1 MPLPPT
7 SVQLTSRQ
15 SVIFL
20 PISDPPAPQGLMDWH
35 HWFQL
40 EAAWEEA
47 LLHARAVV
55 IFGLGRHFSAGW
67 APEAWLDISPEVLAD
82 NIERVQRFLLRI
94 RESRIPVVAAIH
106 GLCQGPGM
114 ELMLA
119 CHGAVASLHSS
130 TLLAMEER
138 NLGLVPALGST
149 IHLAH
154 ILGLQSALH
163 VLLSG
168 RSYRHSEALEMGLV
182 DRIVSPDQVRNEAGS
197 LALTL
202 SRQRKPRRRV
212 AVSLGQQ
219 GVERLW
225 VGRRLILRNTQS
237 RLDEYAHDA
246 FPVPSWILATVER
259 GWRRGEEEGL
269 AMARRRAVMAQ
280 QLGGTQSLLR
290 LRRLTLDRQQYST
303 DNERQ
308 TDIRRMTVL
317 GAGRM
322 GQGMV
327 HLARSFD
334 LTVHLVE
341 RNPAAIQALASWA
354 QREGCLLFDTDS
366 FQPSQA
372 AEFVME
378 TVDENLARKQQVLMQ
393 AEQYLE
399 PGGLLATNTST
410 LSIET
415 LAKGLR
421 RPDRLVGMH
430 FFMPPGAM
438 PLVEII
444 PGPETSQEAIDKA
457 RGLAAQL
464 GKVWI
469 QVQDHPGFFCTR
481 VLGAYLHEAL
491 CLLEEGCD
499 VAKVDYVLHR
509 FGFLHGPFAFM
520 DMIGLDLVQ
529 KVLSSV
535 VQPRLKAQGD
545 KPLDLP
551 AHLMVEGWLGQKS
564 GKGFYIHQTGN
575 EKYLINNRVYDSL
588 GDLHPRRLSTMR
600 IQHRMVLALVNEAAR
615 CLQEGIIGRPEDA
628 DLGTVYGLGFP
639 AFLGGAL
646 RYADSLGLTRLIH
659 MLQELQQDYGPRFQ
673 PAEILQEKVELD
685 LSFYRK

>member
-1 MPLPPT
+1 
-7 SVQLTSRQ
+7 
-15 SVIFL
+15 
-20 PISDPPAPQGLMDWH
+20 MDWQ

-47 LLHARAVV
+47 SSHAKAIVV
-55 IFGLGRHFSAGW
+55 YGLGRHFSAGW
-67 APEAWLDISPEVLAD
+67 APEAWLDVSPEELREH
-82 NIERVQRFLLRI
+82 IGRVQRFLLRI
-94 RESRIPVVAAIH
+94 RESRVPVVAAIH

-119 CHGAVASLHSS
+119 CHGAVASLHNS
-130 TLLAMEER
+130 TSLVMEER

-149 IHLAH
+149 IHLPN
-154 ILGLQSALH
+154 ILGLQGALH

-168 RSYRHSEALEMGLV
+168 RSYRYSEALEMGLV
-182 DRIVSPDQVRNEAGS
+182 DRIVSPDQLRNEAGE
-197 LALTL
+197 LALAL

-237 RLDEYAHDA
+237 HLDEYAHDA
-246 FPVPSWILATVER
+246 FPIPSWILATVER

-269 AMARRRAVMAQ
+269 AMARHRAVMAQ

-290 LRRLTLDRQQYST
+290 LRHLTLDRQ
-303 DNERQ
+303 RQ
-308 TDIRRMTVL
+308 VNHADPSPEVRRMTVL

-322 GQGMV
+322 GQGLV

-341 RNPAAIQALASWA
+341 RNPVTLDNLADWA
-354 QREGCLLFDTDS
+354 QREGCQLFDAAH

-378 TVDENLARKQQVLMQ
+378 AVEENLSRKQQVLLQ

-410 LSIET
+410 LSIEE
-415 LAKGLR
+415 LAKDLR

-444 PGPETSQEAIDKA
+444 PGPATSPEALDKA
-457 RGLAAQL
+457 KRLASQL

-469 QVQDHPGFFCTR
+469 QAQDRPGFFCTR

-499 VAKVDYVLHR
+499 LAKVDYVLQR

-529 KVLSSV
+529 KVLTTV
-535 VQPRLKAQGD
+535 VQPRLEARAD
-545 KPLDLP
+545 RPLNLP
-551 AHLMVEGWLGQKS
+551 DRLMMEGWLGQKT
-564 GKGFYIHQTGN
+564 GKGFYIHQPGN
-575 EKYLINNRVYDSL
+575 EKQLINNRVYEGL
-588 GDLHPRRLSTMR
+588 GDLYPRRLSTMR

-615 CLQEGIIGRPEDA
+615 CLQEGIIARPEDA

-646 RYADSLGLTRLIH
+646 RYADSLGLTRLIN
-659 MLQELQQDYGPRFQ
+659 MLQELHQDCGPRFQ